1 MILIIKSYGIHK
13 KVWHFILNIMT
24 YPFMIYAKSADHAL
38 KRIYMYINE
47 IRFSLKEIDRLTY
60 DILSILRY
68 FEETWSVAAWGIS
81 TNNIF
86 YDNKSKKMKV
96 SYL

>member
-1 MILIIKSYGIHK
+1 
-13 KVWHFILNIMT
+13 MT

-68 FEETWSVAAWGIS
+68 FEET
-81 TNNIF
+81 
-86 YDNKSKKMKV
+86 
-96 SYL
+96 